1 MAASTRGSDG
11 SAEARHEAA
20 IQPSNGA
27 RGRSVREGPGLP
39 PGDRAAGAAFP
50 IYYTGRQHP
59 MTDATSISGH
69 TSVPPREL
77 RRRAI
82 AGLSLVLVLAAGI
95 AALFI
100 VQGVDSQMRDVQH
113 TYEVRRQAR
122 ELVQALVDAE
132 TGQRG
137 YLLTS
142 EQAYLEPYR
151 AAVSALDAI
160 YRNLLELTGDNP
172 AQKAKLSAL
181 AESIEQKRSEMATT
195 ITLAT
200 GGRLAEAQSIIR
212 SNAGLAL
219 MERIRGTLTDFIAE
233 EDAKLIERNARVDAS
248 RVWLVAT

>member
-11 SAEARHEAA
+11 SAEARHAAA

-39 PGDRAAGAAFP
+39 PGDPAAGAVFP
-50 IYYTGRQHP
+50 IHYTGRQHP

-82 AGLSLVLVLAAGI
+82 AGLSLLLVLAAGI

-100 VQGVDSQMRDVQH
+100 VQGVDSQMRDVQY

-132 TGQRG
+132 SGQRG
-137 YLLTS
+137 YLLTG

-151 AAVSALDAI
+151 AAVGSLDAT
-160 YRNLLELTGDNP
+160 YRNLMEMLGDHP
-172 AQKAKLSAL
+172 DQKSRIGSL
-181 AESIEQKRSEMATT
+181 AEAIEQKRSEMATT

-200 GGRLAEAQSIIR
+200 GGQL
-212 SNAGLAL
+212 
-219 MERIRGTLTDFIAE
+219 
-233 EDAKLIERNARVDAS
+233 
-248 RVWLVAT
+248 